1 MATVNPTSNDP
12 VGKKD
17 GSLRLITF
25 ETMTTTNTTTAVIDW
40 AEYADR
46 SVQVAGTF
54 GAGGTLLIEG
64 SNDGTN
70 WATLNNVQGTALSI
84 TAAGIKQVAE
94 VTTQVRARVS
104 AGDGTTSLNVA
115 FLLRRANPMRT

>member
-1 MATVNPTSNDP
+1 MATVNPTFNDP

-17 GSLRLITF
+17 GSVRLITF
-25 ETMTTTNTTTAVIDW
+25 ETLTTTNTTTAEIEW
-40 AEYADR
+40 TEYADR

-84 TAAGIKQVAE
+84 TSAGIKQVAE
-94 VTTQVRARVS
+94 VTRYVRARVS
-104 AGDGTTSLNVA
+104 AGDGTTDLDVA